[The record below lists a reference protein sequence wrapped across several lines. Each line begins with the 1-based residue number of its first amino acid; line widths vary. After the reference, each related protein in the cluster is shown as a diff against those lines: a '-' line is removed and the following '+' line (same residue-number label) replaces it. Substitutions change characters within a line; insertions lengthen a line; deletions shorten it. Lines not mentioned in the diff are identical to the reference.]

1 MVGYEELITRIR
13 SRAGIDDNETAERA
27 ARGAVATITGYLPAD
42 ETRQLAD
49 ALPPR
54 LADAVR
60 HREQTDATDA
70 AGLVDDLARQL
81 QEDRERARYLLQ
93 GVLSAL
99 QDAEPALA
107 DRLREALPGAL
118 GELSGAPVATA
129 EPISSRRLTDDEVAQ
144 ELRTMAAWT
153 GDSRRI
159 QRTVTVPPERR
170 DMLVDQVMRSADEEK
185 ERLEVDRTED
195 GLTLTVYTASV
206 DAVTP
211 DDLAF
216 ATRLDEI
223 IDAAPYVSR

>member
-1 MVGYEELITRIR
+1 MTGYEDLITRIR
-13 SRAGIDDNETAERA
+13 DRAGIDNNETAERA

-144 ELRTMAAWT
+144 ELRTMPTWT

-216 ATRLDEI
+216 AARLDEI